1 MIAVAVIL
9 AVIVVAFLMARMLV
23 ARVCRRL
30 MFGVGGR
37 TRLVSS
43 MVPGMVRCGI
53 HPPNI
58 YPWGVYVQVW

>member
-1 MIAVAVIL
+1 MIAVTVMTPLAVIL
-9 AVIVVAFLMARMLV
+9 AVIVVAFLIARMLI

-30 MFGVGGR
+30 MFGVAGR
-37 TRLVSS
+37 TRLMSL

-58 YPWGVYVQVW
+58 YP